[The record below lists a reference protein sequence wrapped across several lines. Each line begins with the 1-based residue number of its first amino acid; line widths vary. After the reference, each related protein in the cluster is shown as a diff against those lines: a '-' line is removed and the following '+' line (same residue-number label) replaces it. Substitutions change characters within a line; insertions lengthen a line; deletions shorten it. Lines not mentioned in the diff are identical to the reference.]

1 MRLLAMFDRGITQN
15 MRYPTRLRAKGVSLL
30 IVIFIFSACSTTIDN
45 KKIRHITTPHVS
57 APLILDRWAVAPF
70 SLTQIV
76 ESEFQGKSYKV
87 HFEVEWKDQ
96 KLTIIGLTLASVPI
110 FIIQASKM
118 GNEMQLFIPDN
129 NISSMM
135 DPEWVLSDF
144 LLTVAPL
151 GLLNSSLSSST
162 LRVTAE
168 TPLERHIMRQPKMI
182 AQIFYSEPNKFSSE
196 ILFHNFEFEYIFSVK
211 NIRFQEIKL

>member
-1 MRLLAMFDRGITQN
+1 MFDRGITQN
-15 MRYPTRLRAKGVSLL
+15 MRYPTRLHVRGISLL
-30 IVIFIFSACSTTIDN
+30 FVVFILSACSTTIDN
-45 KKIRHITTPHVS
+45 KKIRLITSHHVS

-87 HFEVEWKDQ
+87 HFEVEWKDRQ
-96 KLTIIGLTLASVPI
+96 LTIVGLTLASVPI
-110 FIIQASKM
+110 FIMRASKI
-118 GNEMQLFIPDN
+118 GNEIQLFIPDN
-129 NISSMM
+129 NVSSVM

-144 LLTVAPL
+144 LLTMAPL
-151 GLLNSSLSSST
+151 GLLNSSLSSPT

-168 TPLERHIMRQPKMI
+168 TPLERHIMRQNKII
-182 AQIFYSEPNKFSSE
+182 ARILYSEPNKFSSE
-196 ILFHNFEFEYIFSVK
+196 ILFHNLEFEYILSVK

>member
-1 MRLLAMFDRGITQN
+1 MFDRGITQD
-15 MRYPTRLRAKGVSLL
+15 MRYPTRLHVRGVSLL
-30 IVIFIFSACSTTIDN
+30 FVVFILSACSTTIDN
-45 KKIRHITTPHVS
+45 KKIRLITTPHVS
-57 APLILDRWAVAPF
+57 APFILDRWAVAPF

-76 ESEFQGKSYKV
+76 ESEFQGKSHKV
-87 HFEVEWKDQ
+87 HFEVEWKDRQ
-96 KLTIIGLTLASVPI
+96 LTIVGLTLASVPI
-110 FIIQASKM
+110 FIIRASKI
-118 GNEMQLFIPDN
+118 GKEIQLFIPDN
-129 NISSMM
+129 NVSSVM

-168 TPLERHIMRQPKMI
+168 TPLERHIMRQNKII
-182 AQIFYSEPNKFSSE
+182 ARILYSEPNRFSSE
-196 ILFHNFEFEYIFSVK
+196 ILLHNLEFEYILSVK

>member
-1 MRLLAMFDRGITQN
+1 MFDSGVTQN
-15 MRYPTRLRAKGVSLL
+15 MRYPTRLHVRGVSLL
-30 IVIFIFSACSTTIDN
+30 FVVFILSACSTTIDN
-45 KKIRHITTPHVS
+45 KKIRLITTHHVS

-76 ESEFQGKSYKV
+76 ESEFQGKSHKV
-87 HFEVEWKDQ
+87 HFEVEWKDRQ
-96 KLTIIGLTLASVPI
+96 LTIVGLTLASVPI
-110 FIIQASKM
+110 FIIRASKI
-118 GNEMQLFIPDN
+118 GKEIQLFIPDN
-129 NISSMM
+129 NVSSVM

-151 GLLNSSLSSST
+151 GLLNSSLSSPT

-168 TPLERHIMRQPKMI
+168 TPLERHIMRQNKII
-182 AQIFYSEPNKFSSE
+182 ARILYSEPNRFSSE
-196 ILFHNFEFEYIFSVK
+196 ILLHNLEFEYILSVK

>member
-1 MRLLAMFDRGITQN
+1 MRVLIMFDRGITQN
-15 MRYPTRLRAKGVSLL
+15 MRYPTRLHVRGISLL
-30 IVIFIFSACSTTIDN
+30 FVVFILSACSTTIDN
-45 KKIRHITTPHVS
+45 KKIRLITTPHVS

-87 HFEVEWKDQ
+87 HFEVEWKDRQ
-96 KLTIIGLTLASVPI
+96 LTIVGLTLASVPI
-110 FIIQASKM
+110 FIMRASKM
-118 GNEMQLFIPDN
+118 GNEIQLFIPDN
-129 NISSMM
+129 NVSSVM

-151 GLLNSSLSSST
+151 GLLNSSLSSPT

-168 TPLERHIMRQPKMI
+168 TPLERHIMRQNKMI
-182 AQIFYSEPNKFSSE
+182 ARILYSEPNEFSSE
-196 ILFHNFEFEYIFSVK
+196 ILFHNLEFEYILSVK

>member
-1 MRLLAMFDRGITQN
+1 MFDRGITQN
-15 MRYPTRLRAKGVSLL
+15 MRYPTRLHVRGISLL
-30 IVIFIFSACSTTIDN
+30 FVVFILSACSTTIDN
-45 KKIRHITTPHVS
+45 KKIRLITTHHVS

-87 HFEVEWKDQ
+87 HFEVEWKDRQ
-96 KLTIIGLTLASVPI
+96 LTIVGLTLASVPI
-110 FIIQASKM
+110 FIMRASKI
-118 GNEMQLFIPDN
+118 GNEIQLFIPDN
-129 NISSMM
+129 NVSSVM

-144 LLTVAPL
+144 LLTMAPL
-151 GLLNSSLSSST
+151 GLLNSSLSSPT

-168 TPLERHIMRQPKMI
+168 TPLERHIMRQNKII
-182 AQIFYSEPNKFSSE
+182 ARILYSEPNKFSSE
-196 ILFHNFEFEYIFSVK
+196 ILFHNLEFEYILSVK